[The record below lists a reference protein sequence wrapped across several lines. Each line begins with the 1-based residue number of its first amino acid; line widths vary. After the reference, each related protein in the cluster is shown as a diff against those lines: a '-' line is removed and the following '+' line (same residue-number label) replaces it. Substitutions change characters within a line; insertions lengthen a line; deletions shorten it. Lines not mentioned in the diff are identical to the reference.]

1 MRTWNDR
8 IAATAGAIAIA
19 ALMTVTTGAEQKT
32 GTNGSPK
39 LTFQV
44 MFPAAA
50 HAGPITGR
58 VFIMI
63 SRVNDREPRLQ
74 IGRNGVP
81 FFGRDVEQLKP
92 GQAATIDETDLGSP
106 LASIAEIPPGEYYVQ
121 AMVNVFSE
129 FKRADGHVV
138 WMHDDQWEGQR
149 WNHSP
154 GNLYSEPQKLRID
167 PKAGGTIALTASNV
181 IPPIQVP
188 ADTTSVKR
196 FKFQSPS
203 LSKFWGRPIYLGAVV
218 LLPRDY
224 EQQTMS
230 YPVNY
235 IQGHFSIAPPYGFDE
250 KNDFSKAWLSDG
262 FPRMIAVTF
271 QHPTPYFDDSYAVNS
286 VNNGPYG
293 DAILKELIPEIEKR
307 YRVIKEPY
315 ARILSGGSTGGWEAA
330 ALQIFHPDFFGGAF
344 IYCPDSVTFSDVE
357 GINIYEDENAFYKM
371 DGWRK
376 VPTANSRRVNGQL
389 VMTSEQRNHF
399 ELANGT
405 KGRSGEQLDIWSAV
419 FGPLGKDGYFEPLFN
434 KRTGEINKEVAK
446 YWKENYDL
454 KYYLQKNWTTVGPKL
469 IDKLFFYTGDV
480 DTYYLNNSTRE
491 LQEWMK
497 TTQNPHYEGFFM
509 YGDNK
514 PHCWSGPVSSSERL
528 KEMAQ
533 LIQRHKPEGT
543 NTPWWQY

>member
-32 GTNGSPK
+32 GTNGSSK

-44 MFPAAA
+44 MFPASA

-81 FFGRDVEQLKP
+81 LFGRDVEQLKP

-188 ADTTSVKR
+188 
-196 FKFQSPS
+196 
-203 LSKFWGRPIYLGAVV
+203 
-218 LLPRDY
+218 
-224 EQQTMS
+224 
-230 YPVNY
+230 
-235 IQGHFSIAPPYGFDE
+235 
-250 KNDFSKAWLSDG
+250 
-262 FPRMIAVTF
+262 
-271 QHPTPYFDDSYAVNS
+271 
-286 VNNGPYG
+286 
-293 DAILKELIPEIEKR
+293 
-307 YRVIKEPY
+307 
-315 ARILSGGSTGGWEAA
+315 
-330 ALQIFHPDFFGGAF
+330 
-344 IYCPDSVTFSDVE
+344 
-357 GINIYEDENAFYKM
+357 
-371 DGWRK
+371 
-376 VPTANSRRVNGQL
+376 
-389 VMTSEQRNHF
+389 
-399 ELANGT
+399 
-405 KGRSGEQLDIWSAV
+405 
-419 FGPLGKDGYFEPLFN
+419 
-434 KRTGEINKEVAK
+434 
-446 YWKENYDL
+446 
-454 KYYLQKNWTTVGPKL
+454 
-469 IDKLFFYTGDV
+469 
-480 DTYYLNNSTRE
+480 
-491 LQEWMK
+491 
-497 TTQNPHYEGFFM
+497 
-509 YGDNK
+509 
-514 PHCWSGPVSSSERL
+514 
-528 KEMAQ
+528 
-533 LIQRHKPEGT
+533 
-543 NTPWWQY
+543 